1 MLREIQIT
9 DTLGFVSVKDSL
21 FGESDRYKSM
31 MNIPIKGVDAIFSM
45 EADIIDKNGYQSQ
58 SLKSVLK
65 NIVLFD
71 QDKNLLKQ
79 ENKELDVDG
88 VNGNSIVLGSLVEVS
103 TSGNWPTLYDAGV
116 IINNQESK
124 SLNLSIFVSING
136 ISFFTYNPVNFKAS
150 EYEVLS
156 RPQKL
161 KIYTH

>member
-31 MNIPIKGVDAIFSM
+31 MNIPIKGVDAVFSM
-45 EADIIDKNGYQSQ
+45 EADIIDKNGYQVPVFEV
-58 SLKSVLK
+58 SVKK

-79 ENKELDVDG
+79 ENKVVSVDG

-103 TSGNWPTLYDAGV
+103 TSGNWPTLYDPGS
-116 IINNQESK
+116 NN
-124 SLNLSIFVSING
+124 
-136 ISFFTYNPVNFKAS
+136 
-150 EYEVLS
+150 
-156 RPQKL
+156 
-161 KIYTH
+161 